1 MLPVVIDSLVVGVP
15 PSPSVIILRSLTER
29 RATGRILPIWIGPS
43 EAASIGMALD
53 GSSHARPMT
62 HDLLSTVLDK
72 TNARLDR
79 VVINRVEGTT
89 FYATLV
95 LQQDGESKD
104 IDARPSDSIAMAVRK
119 QVPIFVDEKVMELA
133 SFSAA
138 GDREIE
144 VEEFHN
150 FIESVNPEDFKV

>member
-53 GSSHARPMT
+53 GSSHPRPMT